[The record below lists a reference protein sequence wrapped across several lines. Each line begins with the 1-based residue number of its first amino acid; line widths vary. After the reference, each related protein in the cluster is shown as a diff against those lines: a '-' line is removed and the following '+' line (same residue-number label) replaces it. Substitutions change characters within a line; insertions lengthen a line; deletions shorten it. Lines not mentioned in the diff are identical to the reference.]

1 MSRFEPFGPFDMPVD
16 GVHIDTGLA
25 KEFWQSVEDARQG
38 LQDAIGCYIFA
49 IRAGRG
55 TKPWYV
61 GKTERSF
68 RQEAWQ
74 PGKLLLFSKH
84 LDSRKRGT
92 PVLYLIAKQ
101 TSRGRFAKGSRSVK
115 PLEEMLIGQCLLRNH
130 RLLNKKDINRFLKI
144 EVPGFMNEPRGARS
158 APAKELAKLLG
169 PS

>member
-1 MSRFEPFGPFDMPVD
+1 MSRFEPFGPFDMPFD
-16 GVHIDTGLA
+16 GAHIDTELA
-25 KEFWQSVEDARQG
+25 KEFWQSVEDAREG

-68 RQEAWQ
+68 RQEVLQ

-84 LDSRKRGT
+84 LDSHKGGA

-101 TSRGRFAKGSRSVK
+101 TSGGRFAKGSRSVGT
-115 PLEEMLIGQCLLRNH
+115 LEGMLIGKCLARNH
-130 RLLNKKDINRFLKI
+130 RLLNKKDTNRFLKI
-144 EVPGFMNEPRGARS
+144 EVPGYMNEPRGARS

-169 PS
+169 VP

>member
-1 MSRFEPFGPFDMPVD
+1 MSKFEPFGPFDMPVD
-16 GVHIDTGLA
+16 GVHIDTELS
-25 KEFWQSVEDARQG
+25 KEFWQSVEDAQQG
-38 LQDAIGCYIFA
+38 LQNAIGCYIFA

-55 TKPWYV
+55 TKPLYV

-92 PVLYLIAKQ
+92 PVLFLIAKQ
-101 TSRGRFAKGSRSVK
+101 TSRGRFAKNSRSIK
-115 PLEEMLIGQCLLRNH
+115 ALEEMLIGTCLLRNH
-130 RLLNKKDINRFLKI
+130 RLLNKKEINRFLKI
-144 EVPGFMNEPRGARS
+144 EVPGFMNESRGARS

-169 PS
+169 VS